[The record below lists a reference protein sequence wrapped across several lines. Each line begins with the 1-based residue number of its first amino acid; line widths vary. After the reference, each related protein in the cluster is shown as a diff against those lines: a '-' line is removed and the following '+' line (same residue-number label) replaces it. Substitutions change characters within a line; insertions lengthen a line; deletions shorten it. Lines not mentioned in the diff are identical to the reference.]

1 MTSTQEPMTLSTIEQ
16 TLEMDRLWRKGF
28 KEEDRSSMIKF
39 TSLYARCNEDA
50 KKAMNTIR
58 EQDLNVKYWE
68 KIASRVNAVSA
79 LKAKNKFR
87 KGQVFY
93 YGSLRPAN

>member
-1 MTSTQEPMTLSTIEQ
+1 MTSTQVTIQ
-16 TLEMDRLWRKGF
+16 QALEMDRLWQKAFKGGDKSATIEF
-28 KEEDRSSMIKF
+28 FSFYD
-39 TSLYARCNEDA
+39 TCNSQA
-50 KKAMNTIR
+50 KKAMDTMR
-58 EQDLNVKYWE
+58 EQDKIAKSKKYWE